1 MRRSPCGAAAA
12 GRRGDPRQDVP
23 LVVALA
29 SMKPVARQ
37 PQELLDDDKIA
48 EHDPNG
54 MRCVQS
60 ATGEPVPT
68 R

>member
-1 MRRSPCGAAAA
+1 
-12 GRRGDPRQDVP
+12 
-23 LVVALA
+23 
-29 SMKPVARQ
+29 MKPVARQ
-37 PQELLDDDKIA
+37 PQELLDGDKIA

>member
-1 MRRSPCGAAAA
+1 
-12 GRRGDPRQDVP
+12 
-23 LVVALA
+23 
-29 SMKPVARQ
+29 MKPVARQ
-37 PQELLDDDKIA
+37 PQELLDDHKIA

-68 R
+68 L